1 MKEVMSPLTP
11 VARKVRLFLLAVVAT
26 VAGGFSWSEAA
37 DARPVVGPGAT
48 RDEAIKAY
56 GWPTGQTQT
65 GSREILSYPQGR
77 IFLEKG
83 KIDRVDFSPTM
94 AWPAPRPRP
103 PGPRTSS
110 LKQVDAPVDFWLT
123 DWVEAQTEAER
134 RHARILILFTGLDW
148 SPASRQFHDEV
159 SFEPEFVNAFTG
171 DYVFLRL
178 DFPSRAAQ
186 STALKEQNAKLRERY
201 SVTTYPSLLIVSSGG
216 VLQGRVDLEAPR
228 AGESYRSRVISAVRT
243 MHDTI
248 LARPAA
254 TDPANRVAV
263 APGTG
268 ASSEQTIGGALGLS
282 LLSSTLSSA
291 SWLLVTSLA
300 GGLVFVVLALLW
312 LWRREPATHAVSTTP
327 AVAEP
332 VAPALISLTNSKEW
346 SKLQLC
352 QVVARMAEAEGH
364 RVAQQP
370 SGTDA
375 DLSLTRTGE
384 SRPRALVVCV
394 PASAGLVTP
403 RRLREFYAAMTIE
416 GVEEG
421 WVVGIAGFS
430 SEARSLAE
438 QKNLEVIDALALADR
453 LDALPPLARRRLL
466 SGEG

>member
-1 MKEVMSPLTP
+1 MSPPTP
-11 VARKVRLFLLAVVAT
+11 AARTVRSFLFAFVAAVIWGIA
-26 VAGGFSWSEAA
+26 WSGAA
-37 DARPVVGPGAT
+37 ESRPVVGPGAT

-65 GSREILSYPQGR
+65 GSREILIYPQGR

-83 KIDRVDFSPTM
+83 KVERVDFSPTM

-103 PGPRTSS
+103 PGPKTSS

-148 SPASRQFHDEV
+148 SPASRQFQDEV

-171 DYVFLRL
+171 DFVFLRL

-186 STALKEQNAKLRERY
+186 TAALKQQNAMLRERY
-201 SVTTYPSLLIVSSGG
+201 GVTTYPSLLMVSASG

-228 AGESYRSRVISAVRT
+228 SGETYRARVMIAVREAR
-243 MHDTI
+243 DTI
-248 LARPAA
+248 IARPPPV
-254 TDPANRVAV
+254 DPATKEAV
-263 APGTG
+263 PPGAG
-268 ASSEQTIGGALGLS
+268 SAKESVGGGAMGLAQ
-282 LLSSTLSSA
+282 LSASLSSA
-291 SWLLVTSLA
+291 GWLLVTSLV
-300 GGLVFVVLALLW
+300 GGWVFVIATLLW
-312 LWRREPATHAVSTTP
+312 LWRRGPATHAVSSTP
-327 AVAEP
+327 AVAEA
-332 VAPALISLTNSKEW
+332 VASPLISLSNSKEW

-352 QVVARMAEAEGH
+352 QVVARLAEAEGH

-384 SRPRALVVCV
+384 TRPRALVLCV

-403 RRLREFYAAMTIE
+403 RRLREFHAAMTIE
-416 GVEEG
+416 GVEAG

-430 SEARSLAE
+430 AEARAFAE
-438 QKNLEVIDALALADR
+438 QKTLEVIDAPALADR
-453 LDALPPLARRRLL
+453 LDALPPLARRRLF